1 MLQKLLL
8 ILSIIFSLNT
18 FAEKEATVERPPAP
32 SLEEQSK
39 EREKRL
45 AKRAEKTKALAD
57 LLESKEQ
64 IKITVIPLKKQI
76 DHFLFKFLERAF
88 TEAEEKASD
97 IVIIDMST
105 PGGAVDQTK
114 KILELIR
121 KYEGLVY
128 VLVNDEAT
136 SAGAIISFGCD
147 GIYMVPS
154 STIGSAAPIIMTGQG
169 VANLPPDVQEKMLS
183 YVRATARAQAEENGY
198 DPLLAEAMIDNDVVV
213 YRGDKIICDKDKLL
227 NLTADQA
234 IERYEGEALLAEA
247 KVEDLDGLI
256 AELGI
261 EKSRV
266 TMHEVK
272 PNSSEDFAEK
282 IVPLLPIIWL
292 ASLMLIYSEIQ
303 SPGFGGRGILG
314 ISGIVFSLFIQNYA
328 GMANFWEML
337 IIILGIV
344 LIAFEFFVIPG
355 FGFTGILGICMVLG
369 GLFMSFL
376 QEVDFKD
383 LPDYDFRFAHYLDI
397 AIHNTMIV
405 GGGFVVCFILF
416 LTLLPKLPFYKKLTL
431 SAADTGA
438 VSEDSLLDAEGHD
451 ILHKNDKYLG
461 KTGLCKSDLRPAG
474 IISIDDERLDV
485 MTAGEKILAGTEVKV
500 IAVEG
505 TSITVEAI
513 PGSVDVPS
521 A

>member
-1 MLQKLLL
+1 MLKQLL
-8 ILSIIFSLNT
+8 IIFSITFSLNT
-18 FAEKEATVERPPAP
+18 FAEKEKTSDRPPAP
-32 SLEEQSK
+32 SLEEQK
-39 EREKRL
+39 QEREKRL
-45 AKRAEKTKALAD
+45 AKRAKKAKALAD
-57 LLESKEQ
+57 LVSSKEQ
-64 IKITVIPLKKQI
+64 IKITTIPLKKQI
-76 DHFLFKFLERAF
+76 DHFLYKFLERGFKAA
-88 TEAEEKASD
+88 EAGKAD

-128 VLVNDEAT
+128 VLINDEAT

-198 DPLLAEAMIDNDVVV
+198 DPLLAEAMIDNDIVV
-213 YRGDKIICDKDKLL
+213 YRGKKIISDKDKLL
-227 NLTADQA
+227 NLTAEQA
-234 IERYEGEALLAEA
+234 TERYEGEALLADA
-247 KVEDLDGLI
+247 KVEDFDGLL

-261 EKSRV
+261 DKNKAII
-266 TMHEVK
+266 HEVK

-282 IVPLLPIIWL
+282 LVPLLPIIWL

-355 FGFTGILGICMVLG
+355 FGVTGILGICMVLG

-376 QEVDFKD
+376 QELDFKE

-405 GGGFVVCFILF
+405 GGGFIICFILF
-416 LTLLPKLPFYKKLTL
+416 LTLLPKLPFYNKLIL
-431 SAADTGA
+431 ASDQGA
-438 VSEDSLLDAEGHD
+438 ISEDSLLDAEGLE
-451 ILHKNDKYLG
+451 ILNKNEKYLG
-461 KTGLCKSDLRPAG
+461 KTGICKSDLRPAG
-474 IISIDDERLDV
+474 IITIDEQRLDV

-505 TSITVEAI
+505 TSITVEATGA
-513 PGSVDVPS
+513 PQPLK